1 MFSLYA
7 VALTPGK
14 MAVRKQVR
22 FYSADADRISA
33 AAGAMGMT
41 VADFIRQAALLR
53 AQDIEQR
60 LTTSNLPDEAFE
72 AFNVAVTAAGRQVPG
87 LVNALRQTRY
97 ALKTGR

>member
-1 MFSLYA
+1 MFSLDA

-22 FYSADADRISA
+22 FHSADADRISA
-33 AAGAMGMT
+33 AAAAMGMT

-53 AQDIEQR
+53 PQDIEQR
-60 LTTSNLPDEAFE
+60 LTTSNLSDEAFE
-72 AFNVAVTAAGRQVPG
+72 AFNVIVTAEGRQVPA